1 MEMLFW
7 LMSISMMTF
16 LFMEHP
22 MSMGLILLTQTILIS
37 MSTSIMGMNSW
48 LSYILF
54 LVMVG
59 GMLILFSYMTSV
71 ASNEMFKHSNN
82 LLIMLMSSM
91 MSLMFI
97 MMQKKSILPYFKF
110 NNTDSQMF
118 QTQENFSMILLK
130 YLSFP
135 MMLMWL
141 MLIIYLL
148 ITMIA
153 AVKITVIK
161 HGPLRQI
168 N

>member
-71 ASNEMFKHSNN
+71 ASNEMFKPSNN

-97 MMQKKSILPYFKF
+97 MIQKKSILPYFKF

-161 HGPLRQI
+161 NGPLRQI

>member
-1 MEMLFW
+1 MLFW

-16 LFMEHP
+16 LFMQHP
-22 MSMGLILLTQTILIS
+22 MSMGLILLMQTILVS
-37 MSTSIMGMNSW
+37 MSTSIMGINSW

-59 GMLILFSYMTSV
+59 GMLILFTYMTSV
-71 ASNEMFKHSNN
+71 ASNEMFKHSNI
-82 LLIMLMSSM
+82 LLIMLMTGM
-91 MSLMFI
+91 TSLIYI
-97 MMQKKSILPYFKF
+97 MMKKKSILSYIKF
-110 NNTDSQMF
+110 NNTDSLSL

-161 HGPLRQI
+161 HGPLRQM